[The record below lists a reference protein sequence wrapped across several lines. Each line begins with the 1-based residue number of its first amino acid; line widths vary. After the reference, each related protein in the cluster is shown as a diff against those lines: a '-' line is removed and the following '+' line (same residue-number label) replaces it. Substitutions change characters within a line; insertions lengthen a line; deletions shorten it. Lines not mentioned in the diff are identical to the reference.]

1 MYSGKITSILF
12 IISKPKAGIVN
23 SVVYVTIVFLSC
35 RWGLE
40 IFVTGGLTD
49 CVATVIYCR
58 QGNSLKRSPGVVV
71 LPSVPSL
78 GIYRTINFAAFV
90 DTSFGYAASHM
101 TSVGCDWPCF
111 IRQLIGQS
119 SKLITHLH
127 IVPWL

>member
-1 MYSGKITSILF
+1 
-12 IISKPKAGIVN
+12 
-23 SVVYVTIVFLSC
+23 
-35 RWGLE
+35 
-40 IFVTGGLTD
+40 
-49 CVATVIYCR
+49 
-58 QGNSLKRSPGVVV
+58 VVV